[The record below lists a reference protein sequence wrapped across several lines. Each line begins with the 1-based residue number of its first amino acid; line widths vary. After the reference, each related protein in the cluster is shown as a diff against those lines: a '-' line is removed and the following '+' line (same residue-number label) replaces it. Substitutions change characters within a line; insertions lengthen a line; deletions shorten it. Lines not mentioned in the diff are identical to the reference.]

1 MAQGQNPNQRSRT
14 THPAVWVSVLVLL
27 VLHQLLSKPTVFAGG
42 PTERTFLAGAASVE
56 ITPPLGELVVG
67 GFVPF
72 PADRIHD
79 PLYAKAIALDDGDNR
94 IAIVVCDNLGIR
106 REEFDA
112 ARKIIAATNEI
123 PVTNILMAATHTH
136 SATRGQTDKYRSI
149 LINGIA
155 DAVHQA
161 ISNLEPAKIGWGS
174 VNEPSEVFNRR
185 WFVEDSTLLH
195 NPFGGVDQVRMNPP
209 RGHAALQKPAGPID
223 PEISILSIK
232 ARDDTQLA
240 ILANYSL
247 HYVGGVPRGEISA
260 DYFGLFSE
268 AITNELSGTSVHPAM
283 VSILSNGTSGD
294 INNINFRQR
303 SSRRWAPYEKMQ
315 QVADLIARRVLETH
329 QNLKH
334 KDWVPIQSLQQ
345 EITLRAR
352 KPDATLR
359 SYLAEVVELPDDSVR
374 HHRYEKIYAERVA
387 KLDAGPDA
395 ISVPLHCLQIGELAI
410 LGIPFETFAEIGLQL
425 KQDSPF
431 GHTFTIELANDSRGY
446 LPTPEQHTLGGYET
460 WMGTNRVEKQAS
472 VKITKTLLKM
482 LESLKN

>member
-1 MAQGQNPNQRSRT
+1 MAQGQNPNQRSST

-27 VLHQLLSKPTVFAGG
+27 VLHQLLSKPTVFAVG
-42 PTERTFLAGAASVE
+42 PTEKTFRAGAASIE

-112 ARKIIAATNEI
+112 ARKIIAAKNEI

-223 PEISILSIK
+223 RKFRYSVSKRETTHSWRSWQIILFTTW
-232 ARDDTQLA
+232 RC
-240 ILANYSL
+240 
-247 HYVGGVPRGEISA
+247 PPGEISA

-268 AITNELSGTSVHPAM
+268 AITNELSGTSAHPAM

-446 LPTPEQHTLGGYET
+446 LPTEQHTLGGYET